1 VVSLYK
7 IKDVQQRQML
17 LREIE
22 IIKLLDHPNTVK
34 VFEVFQTLNTLYIVM
49 EVCSGGE
56 LFDRMCVP
64 STAVPESCVYA
75 RRTFVALVGGGT
87 ECCADVIASW
97 FPVRPPPFPAQ
108 GTSSRGTTLRS
119 TEAGSS
125 PRR

>member
-1 VVSLYK
+1 MVSLYK

-64 STAVPESCVYA
+64 STAVPETAYA
-75 RRTFVALVGGGT
+75 QPPFVALVG
-87 ECCADVIASW
+87 A
-97 FPVRPPPFPAQ
+97 
-108 GTSSRGTTLRS
+108 RS
-119 TEAGSS
+119 VALT
-125 PRR
+125 